1 MEETKDLPM
10 DSKLDE
16 LLALV
21 RGIDT
26 RLTTLE
32 EKVDSRLTE
41 TRPIWEGV
49 LARLETLSAEVSEFR
64 TEVSEFREETA
75 KNFELV
81 DSKFNIINDHI
92 LNVQAKQRLTEK
104 RVEDLERKAS

>member
-1 MEETKDLPM
+1 MNDEETKDLPV

-49 LARLETLSAEVSEFR
+49 LARLETLS

>member
-1 MEETKDLPM
+1 MSDDTTKDLPI

-21 RGIDT
+21 RSMDA

-32 EKVDSRLTE
+32 EKVDSRLKE

-49 LARLETLSAEVSEFR
+49 LARLETLS

-75 KNFELV
+75 RNFALV
-81 DSKFNIINDHI
+81 DSKFNVINDSI
-92 LNVQAKQRLTEK
+92 LNIQAKHRLTEK